1 MSTKPVRAARVTDTT
16 GTLSWTPK
24 ATNTVKNDVFE
35 HFSNI
40 QRKIHIN
47 LSGGFGRGS
56 GGGIP
61 AVQQKGRRQGR
72 RAYITF
78 GYQPKAS
85 GKDTG
90 PWPAPGFKRLTPD
103 SRAPAKQGEGVC
115 ATVTLSGKAEAKK
128 VVAEDVC
135 EHKLRNILFHSLS
148 LSFSLSLSLPFP
160 SLFASVSVPVSV
172 AVLVGSCLCLCLCV
186 G

>member
-1 MSTKPVRAARVTDTT
+1 MCPTPTKCRLSLSARHAKPTPRAPCR
-16 GTLSWTPK
+16 GRRRPR
-24 ATNTVKNDVFE
+24 NTVKNDVFE

-90 PWPAPGFKRLTPD
+90 PWPAPGFPGATMDFHRLLASPCVN
-103 SRAPAKQGEGVC
+103 RA
-115 ATVTLSGKAEAKK
+115 
-128 VVAEDVC
+128 
-135 EHKLRNILFHSLS
+135 KLEER
-148 LSFSLSLSLPFP
+148 LP
-160 SLFASVSVPVSV
+160 PVFMM
-172 AVLVGSCLCLCLCV
+172 
-186 G
+186 

>member
-1 MSTKPVRAARVTDTT
+1 MCTTPTKCRLSLSARHAKPTPRAPCR
-16 GTLSWTPK
+16 GRRRPR
-24 ATNTVKNDVFE
+24 NTVKNDVFE

-90 PWPAPGFKRLTPD
+90 PWPASGFMRLTPD
-103 SRAPAKQGEGVC
+103 SRAPAYLGLGMC
-115 ATVTLSGKAEAKK
+115 RAGS
-128 VVAEDVC
+128 
-135 EHKLRNILFHSLS
+135 SLS
-148 LSFSLSLSLPFP
+148 PFETWWGLYLAKLSYLVRILALGWAKLSPCGLCWAHLGPKLSLCW
-160 SLFASVSVPVSV
+160 A
-172 AVLVGSCLCLCLCV
+172 
-186 G
+186 

>member
-1 MSTKPVRAARVTDTT
+1 MPNTHEMSIKPVRAARITDTT
-16 GTLSWTPK
+16 GALLGESRVRRRPR
-24 ATNTVKNDVFE
+24 NTVKNDVFE

-40 QRKIHIN
+40 QRKIHKN

-56 GGGIP
+56 TRGLP

-90 PWPAPGFKRLTPD
+90 PWPAPGFKGCRPCRRPRD
-103 SRAPAKQGEGVC
+103 SSRSRSTAACTRQKAMKQTDQIGR
-115 ATVTLSGKAEAKK
+115 
-128 VVAEDVC
+128 VVQQLKQV
-135 EHKLRNILFHSLS
+135 HFRMQ
-148 LSFSLSLSLPFP
+148 
-160 SLFASVSVPVSV
+160 
-172 AVLVGSCLCLCLCV
+172 
-186 G
+186 

>member
-1 MSTKPVRAARVTDTT
+1 MPNTHEMSIKPVRAARITDTT
-16 GTLSWTPK
+16 GALLGESRVRRRPR
-24 ATNTVKNDVFE
+24 NTVKNDVFE

-85 GKDTG
+85 GKGTCA
-90 PWPAPGFKRLTPD
+90 WPAPGFKGLRPT
-103 SRAPAKQGEGVC
+103 AGQG
-115 ATVTLSGKAEAKK
+115 
-128 VVAEDVC
+128 
-135 EHKLRNILFHSLS
+135 R
-148 LSFSLSLSLPFP
+148 
-160 SLFASVSVPVSV
+160 
-172 AVLVGSCLCLCLCV
+172 
-186 G
+186 

>member
-1 MSTKPVRAARVTDTT
+1 MCPTPTKCRLSLSARHAKPTPRAPCR
-16 GTLSWTPK
+16 GRRRPR
-24 ATNTVKNDVFE
+24 NTVKNDVFE

-103 SRAPAKQGEGVC
+103 SRAPAKQGEGLC
-115 ATVTLSGKAEAKK
+115 LAGSLGGKEKSKK
-128 VVAEDVC
+128 VVADDVSTNC
-135 EHKLRNILFHSLS
+135 VTYLQHRPKIANIPPTNALHTFQD
-148 LSFSLSLSLPFP
+148 
-160 SLFASVSVPVSV
+160 
-172 AVLVGSCLCLCLCV
+172 GST
-186 G
+186 

>member
-1 MSTKPVRAARVTDTT
+1 MCPTPTKCRLSLSARHAKPTPRAPCR
-16 GTLSWTPK
+16 GRRRPR
-24 ATNTVKNDVFE
+24 NTVKNDVFE

-90 PWPAPGFKRLTPD
+90 PWPAPGFMRLTPD
-103 SRAPAKQGEGVC
+103 SRAPAYLGLGMC
-115 ATVTLSGKAEAKK
+115 RAGS
-128 VVAEDVC
+128 C
-135 EHKLRNILFHSLS
+135 LS
-148 LSFSLSLSLPFP
+148 LFVSLSLSL
-160 SLFASVSVPVSV
+160 SLSLTHLSLSLRLGGAIWCASWP
-172 AVLVGSCLCLCLCV
+172 
-186 G
+186 